1 MTGSSITLPTFEVF
15 FKATRYLGYIIG
27 LVPFNL
33 EGETRTFDFFIH
45 IFGAAMTINQLYVNL
60 IFILFIFMEAK
71 TLFDVIC
78 MVPLLNLAV
87 ESCVKF
93 LFVTKNRA
101 LVNELLSDLK
111 FLYQTP
117 WNHQSHAVSE
127 LNRHEK
133 YMDKYIYI
141 SFIINI
147 IFTYIPLVVTLVVH
161 LAWKKWDPI
170 FVVNGWTAFDK
181 KEHPILAYFIELQA
195 PRYCMSAIIVPDC
208 IMILTIVQLNY
219 HFENLGHAIIEVV
232 KQRGKTNQLKTL
244 GKVVDETQKIKTL
257 KEAVKMHTMLIR
269 YTCMIIFV

>member
-27 LVPFNL
+27 LVLFNL
-33 EGETRTFDFFIH
+33 EGETRKFDFFIH
-45 IFGAAMTINQLYVNL
+45 IFGAAMTINQ
-60 IFILFIFMEAK
+60 
-71 TLFDVIC
+71 FDVIC
-78 MVPLLNLAV
+78 MLPLLNLAV

-101 LVNELLSDLK
+101 LVNKLLSDLK

-147 IFTYIPLVVTLVVH
+147 IFTYIPLSLWLFIWH
-161 LAWKKWDPI
+161 GK
-170 FVVNGWTAFDK
+170 NGIQFLLLMAG
-181 KEHPILAYFIELQA
+181 PLL
-195 PRYCMSAIIVPDC
+195 
-208 IMILTIVQLNY
+208 
-219 HFENLGHAIIEVV
+219 
-232 KQRGKTNQLKTL
+232 
-244 GKVVDETQKIKTL
+244 IKL
-257 KEAVKMHTMLIR
+257 SIP
-269 YTCMIIFV
+269 F